1 MRARML
7 NRDFKELLQL
17 FAEEGVRFLVVGDY
31 ALGAHGYPRATKGMD
46 VFVGANRDNAA
57 ILMLALSRFGV
68 RLHDVTET
76 DFSSCQV
83 ETHVLLAVATDAF
96 GDQKDYSVCW
106 EVRSP
111 ALACG
116 CV

>member
-1 MRARML
+1 MT
-7 NRDFKELLQL
+7 LLRTTPNDTVL
-17 FAEEGVRFLVVGDY
+17 VTIAFADNT
-31 ALGAHGYPRATKGMD
+31 GAPMTPS
-46 VFVGANRDNAA
+46 
-57 ILMLALSRFGV
+57 ALSYS
-68 RLHDVTET
+68 VTDRASQT
-76 DFSSCQV
+76 VIVPLTSVTPTGTSQVITVTPVQNALLGRQV

-96 GDQKDYSVCW
+96 GNQKDYSVCW